1 MRINNSIIN
10 ISVGIGNQLIITFLS
25 FFSRTV
31 FINTLGVEYLGLN
44 GLFTNL
50 LAMLSLAE
58 AGIGSSIIYSLYK
71 PVADN
76 DYEKINVL
84 MKLYKKAYTII
95 ALVVLLLGL
104 LLMPFLPYFIKDSSL
119 QNIHVIYLL
128 FLVNTVI
135 PYFFS
140 YKTNL
145 LNVYQK
151 SYITTAIFTGLSIA
165 STCLKIAILY
175 WTQNFIYYLI
185 VDSTIVI
192 SNSIIL
198 FIIVNRMY
206 PFLKEKVTA
215 KLDAITKSSIIKNVK
230 AIVLQNVGT
239 YFIFGTSNIMISTF
253 VSIAA
258 VGLYSNYNML
268 IEICRTFINQ
278 IFNNIYHSVGNLVAK
293 ESKEKIY
300 SVYKVTMFLNFW
312 LYSFC
317 AIFMYVIIEPFITMW
332 IGKQF
337 VMEKMVL
344 IVLMITF
351 YERGMRN
358 SISTVKTTAG
368 IFHEDRYAPLIQA
381 VVNLGSSIWLVQV
394 MGISGVF
401 IGALISALLV
411 PFWTTPYFVYKKV
424 FQKPLMHYYGTYAYY
439 AAIGLGTCLLTSLLC
454 RWLTADTILVLALKI
469 IICLVVPNVVYIVLF
484 YKTEEFKYV
493 FGIVEQLVKKVL
505 RKAKRISRT
514 NVPTGNS

>member
-10 ISVGIGNQLIITFLS
+10 ISVGIGNQLIITLLS

-44 GLFTNL
+44 GLLTNI

-76 DYEKINVL
+76 NYEKINVL
-84 MKLYKKAYTII
+84 MKLYKKAYIII

-104 LLMPFLPYFIKDSSL
+104 IVMPFLPYFIKDANL
-119 QNIHVIYLL
+119 QNVYWIYLL
-128 FLVNTVI
+128 FLINTVI

-151 SYITTAIFTGLSIA
+151 SYITTAIFTGLSVA
-165 STCLKIAILY
+165 STCLKIGILY
-175 WTQNFIYYLI
+175 WTQNYIYYLM
-185 VDSTIVI
+185 VDSVIVI

-198 FIIVNRMY
+198 FVIVNRMY

-215 KLDAITKSSIIKNVK
+215 KLDTDTKNNIIKNVK
-230 AIVLQNVGT
+230 AIIMQNVGN

-268 IEICRTFINQ
+268 IEIFRTFINQ
-278 IFNNIYHSVGNLVAK
+278 VFNNIYHSVGNLVAK

-317 AIFMYVIIEPFITMW
+317 AIFMYIIIEPFITLW

-337 VMEKMVL
+337 IMEKMVL

-368 IFHEDRYAPLIQA
+368 IFHEDRYAPLCQA
-381 VVNLGSSIWLVQV
+381 VINLGFSIWLVQV

-401 IGALISALLV
+401 IGALISAVLV

-424 FQKPLMHYYGTYAYY
+424 FQKPLWHYYGTYAYY
-439 AAIGLGTCLLTSLLC
+439 AAVGVGACLVTSLLC
-454 RWLTADTILVLALKI
+454 HWLPAGTIMTLVLKGI
-469 IICLVVPNVVYIVLF
+469 IGLIVPNVIYLALF
-484 YKTEEFKYV
+484 YKTEEFKYL
-493 FGIVEQLVKKVL
+493 FAIVEGLAKNAVRKL
-505 RKAKRISRT
+505 RR
-514 NVPTGNS
+514 VPRPDVSSGSS